1 MEKIDFYFE
10 NFLNIFIFCCDFDC
24 VCSIEIEDDEFLLHC
39 TESVINAK

>member
-10 NFLNIFIFCCDFDC
+10 NFLNIFIFCDFDC
-24 VCSIEIEDDEFLLHC
+24 VFSIEIEGDEFLLHC